1 MKPSP
6 DASASLGYDGE
17 MDVSK
22 YKTVGE
28 WYRAVRGR
36 VPIQMPAG
44 IQKLMDAEGLTFPEA
59 YAKLV
64 QCGAIIEIDEP
75 SGER

>member
-1 MKPSP
+1 
-6 DASASLGYDGE
+6 

-28 WYRAVRGR
+28 WYRDHRGR
-36 VPIQMPAG
+36 VPIQMAAG
-44 IQKLMDAEGLTFPEA
+44 LDKLMKEEGLSFPEA

-64 QCGAIIEIDEP
+64 AAGAIIEIDEP
-75 SGER
+75 TPEEP